1 MKIVV
6 GSGKGGTGKTT
17 VSLGLSLSLA
27 ENKMPVQYIDC
38 DVEEPNAHLF
48 FKEAE
53 FQKRDV
59 EVLVPE
65 IDKAQCNFCEECAKF
80 CAYNA
85 LAIFP
90 NTALVFNEMCH
101 SCGGCK
107 IVCPQGAISEVKR
120 KIGEIHTAIANNK
133 VQISYGKLNVG
144 ETQSPPLIRAVKKE
158 IADKNIAII
167 DAPPGTACPFVETI
181 RHGDFCLLVTEPTPF
196 GLHDLKTAVEV
207 VSLIGVPFGVLIN
220 RSDIG
225 DSSVEEFCSNEK
237 IPVLMKIPND
247 RNIAVAYSN
256 GMPITEADPKYKL
269 EFMELHRKIYER
281 VGNHKR

>member
-27 ENKMPVQYIDC
+27 ENKIPVQYIDC

-48 FKEAE
+48 FKGAE
-53 FQKRDV
+53 FQKKDV
-59 EVLVPE
+59 EVMVPE
-65 IDKAQCNFCEECAKF
+65 IDKAKCNFCGECAKF

-120 KIGEIHTAIANNK
+120 KIGEIRTDFASEVK
-133 VQISYGKLNVG
+133 ISYGDLNVG
-144 ETQSPPLIRAVKKE
+144 ETQAPPLIRAVKKE
-158 IADKNIAII
+158 IDDKNIAII

-181 RHGDFCLLVTEPTPF
+181 RQSDFCLLVTEPTPF
-196 GLHDLKTAVEV
+196 GLHDLKIAVEV
-207 VSLIGVPFGVLIN
+207 VRLIGIPFGVAIN

-225 DSSVEEFCSNEK
+225 DSSVEEFCKTEE
-237 IPVLMKIPND
+237 IPVMMKILND
-247 RNIAVAYSN
+247 RNVAVAYSN
-256 GMPITEADPKYKL
+256 GLPITEADPKYKL
-269 EFMELHRKIYER
+269 EFMELYRKIYER